1 MLILQRREQQA
12 LLIGDDVRVVVL
24 KTDGG
29 GVRLGIEAP
38 AEVTILREEI
48 VDQVRA
54 ENLIASASARHLE
67 AARRS
72 AEASGPANRPGSAD
86 REDPAGGADL
96 DGRGDDGA

>member
-48 VDQVRA
+48 VDEVMA
-54 ENLIASASARHLE
+54 ENLLAS
-67 AARRS
+67 RRADEIEMRRPPS
-72 AEASGPANRPGSAD
+72 SGDSGS
-86 REDPAGGADL
+86 
-96 DGRGDDGA
+96 DGV

>member
-12 LLIGDDVRVVVL
+12 LLIGDDIRVVVL

-48 VDQVRA
+48 VDEVMA
-54 ENLIASASARHLE
+54 ENVVASTRALE
-67 AARRS
+67 IDAARLPPPAKSRS
-72 AEASGPANRPGSAD
+72 E
-86 REDPAGGADL
+86 EDL
-96 DGRGDDGA
+96 

>member
-12 LLIGDDVRVVVL
+12 LLIGDDVRIVVL

-48 VDQVRA
+48 VDEVRA
-54 ENLIASASARHLE
+54 ENLLAS
-67 AARRS
+67 RRS
-72 AEASGPANRPGSAD
+72 GDIEIPGRPPVPP
-86 REDPAGGADL
+86 ED
-96 DGRGDDGA
+96 

>member
-48 VDQVRA
+48 VDEVMA
-54 ENLIASASARHLE
+54 ENLLAS
-67 AARRS
+67 RR
-72 AEASGPANRPGSAD
+72 AGDITVPGRPSPPPD
-86 REDPAGGADL
+86 ESSS
-96 DGRGDDGA
+96 

>member
-48 VDQVRA
+48 VDEVMA
-54 ENLIASASARHLE
+54 ENLLAS
-67 AARRS
+67 RR
-72 AEASGPANRPGSAD
+72 AGDITVPGRPPLPSAD
-86 REDPAGGADL
+86 ESGA
-96 DGRGDDGA
+96 